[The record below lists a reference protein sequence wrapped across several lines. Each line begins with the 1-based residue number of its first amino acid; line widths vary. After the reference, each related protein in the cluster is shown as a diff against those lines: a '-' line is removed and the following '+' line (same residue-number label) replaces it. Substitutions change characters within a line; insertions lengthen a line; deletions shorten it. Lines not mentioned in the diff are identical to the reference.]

1 MNARF
6 SFVGETTTWNEPIP
20 CKSLK
25 KFIYT
30 VKGNYLK
37 YSFLCFVSLSFI
49 YLHICYTKNGVRKL
63 QLNTVK
69 NYHEDL

>member
-1 MNARF
+1 MNARVF
-6 SFVGETTTWNEPIP
+6 FVGETTTWNEPIP

-49 YLHICYTKNGVRKL
+49 YLHML
-63 QLNTVK
+63 
-69 NYHEDL
+69 HEKWC